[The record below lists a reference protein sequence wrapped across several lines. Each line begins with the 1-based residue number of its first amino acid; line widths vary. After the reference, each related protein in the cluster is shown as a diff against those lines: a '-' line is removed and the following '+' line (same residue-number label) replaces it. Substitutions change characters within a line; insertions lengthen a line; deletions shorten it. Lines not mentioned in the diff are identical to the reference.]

1 MEQSMKTKLTSYQQ
15 GSPANLSPK
24 QGSVRELVMNVR
36 FGHKFA
42 EFYGKQNPNGS
53 WAKTCQ
59 DSLQLMEDNT
69 SGKSS
74 MTWPKLGIAL
84 DGLCTGQKTLVLFTE
99 GTESSSLPTPSAQE
113 PGWVNLE
120 PVDKHGNPPK
130 TCTERWYCKK
140 TGRLLQKGVMQAV
153 SLPTPT
159 AFDAHNIPIR
169 NGHNLDR
176 GGRHNVGLKDMI
188 PVFADHLLPTPRAS
202 QDHKP
207 IRPLAPSEANG
218 THGKTLVADIGSQL
232 LPTPTASEQKY
243 RLKGNS
249 QQSKCLEA
257 KARRGELINSS
268 LEETGS
274 NGESPLR
281 LGLNPEFVE
290 AMMGFPIG
298 WTDLSP

>member
-99 GTESSSLPTPSAQE
+99 GTECSS
-113 PGWVNLE
+113 
-120 PVDKHGNPPK
+120 
-130 TCTERWYCKK
+130 
-140 TGRLLQKGVMQAV
+140 
-153 SLPTPT
+153 
-159 AFDAHNIPIR
+159 
-169 NGHNLDR
+169 
-176 GGRHNVGLKDMI
+176 
-188 PVFADHLLPTPRAS
+188 LPTPRAS

-218 THGKTLVADIGSQL
+218 THGKTLVADIGNHL
-232 LPTPTASEQKY
+232 LPTPTVQDAKNNGSE
-243 RLKGNS
+243 S
-249 QQSKCLEA
+249 QQKRNTKPLNA
-257 KARRGELINSS
+257 VAINLS

-298 WTDLSP
+298 WTDLNLSETP